1 MSDNIEWVQTS
12 SAINEISATDGLQK
26 VGPYVSVNPD
36 GSTIGISSDQVA
48 VLQDG
53 ITTRELAP
61 SAVEQENIRSGA
73 CGTDAIEDLSVTN
86 GKLSGGIQGSK
97 LSDFTLTSNLY
108 APQSVDGAAMKLRS
122 VSTQIIGL
130 GAVQSENIAAGS
142 VQSDQIDTAAVDGSI
157 HVSPRKQHTSRTDE

>member
-1 MSDNIEWVQTS
+1 M
-12 SAINEISATDGLQK
+12 
-26 VGPYVSVNPD
+26 
-36 GSTIGISSDQVA
+36 
-48 VLQDG
+48 
-53 ITTRELAP
+53 
-61 SAVEQENIRSGA
+61 
-73 CGTDAIEDLSVTN
+73 TN

-142 VQSDQIDTAAVDGSI
+142 VQSDQIDTAAVDGLI
-157 HVSPRKQHTSRTDE
+157 HVSPGSLITQNYLANSVDQSALAPANVGTIQMQNNAITTSKVLAGQRTHPCQCRS